1 MMRVG
6 SLFSGCGG
14 FDLGFLQAGFRTMW
28 GCEIDARARAVF
40 RRHHPEAKI
49 YHDIKEIN
57 GATLEAVDVLVFG
70 SPCQDLSVAG
80 KRAGLAGERSGL
92 FMEAM
97 RIVDQMA
104 PENRPRVAVWEN
116 VPGALSSN
124 GGKDFGSVL
133 WEMGSRWSGI
143 AYRVL
148 DLQFFGPPQRR
159 RRVFV
164 VGHSGG
170 WNRAAEI
177 LFEPQGLRWNPPPR
191 KKAGQGITQALTRS
205 LGAGGPDD
213 NRAQGGFYVA
223 ATLKGGPGERGW
235 SADDCAS
242 LAIACYGGNNTGGGI
257 DVATCLNACKTSSG
271 RIDFESET
279 FVTHETG
286 QGWWKQSDEEASY
299 CLCNPASGGR
309 THSRQ
314 IITPQSQVR
323 RLTPTE
329 CERLMGWPDGY
340 TAWGLDDDGATV
352 EMSDSARYRMIGNG
366 VGAPVAEWMAKRI
379 REGGNP

>member
-1 MMRVG
+1 VQHSKQLTFLSLDHHARTCPLPGNGRDSRENEAGFSWRQCESLIKWLLKIVRESPFGKMSQEHCRATEEKTLVPSSGKWEAGGAG
-6 SLFSGCGG
+6 SLTGFWTFSSSA
-14 FDLGFLQAGFRTMW
+14 LPN
-28 GCEIDARARAVF
+28 DADVSSLS
-40 RRHHPEAKI
+40 
-49 YHDIKEIN
+49 DI
-57 GATLEAVDVLVFG
+57 LEAGTVQRKYFLSPKACAGILRRAKKRGRALPRPLLEALEQAARTTTGHRVDFTLPQPSKAV
-70 SPCQDLSVAG
+70 
-80 KRAGLAGERSGL
+80 
-92 FMEAM
+92 
-97 RIVDQMA
+97 
-104 PENRPRVAVWEN
+104 PENE
-116 VPGALSSN
+116 
-124 GGKDFGSVL
+124 
-133 WEMGSRWSGI
+133 
-143 AYRVL
+143 
-148 DLQFFGPPQRR
+148 
-159 RRVFV
+159 
-164 VGHSGG
+164 
-170 WNRAAEI
+170 
-177 LFEPQGLRWNPPPR
+177 
-191 KKAGQGITQALTRS
+191 AGQPTTAHRSPLHVTAGTTQ
-205 LGAGGPDD
+205 
-213 NRAQGGFYVA
+213 
-223 ATLKGGPGERGW
+223 
-235 SADDCAS
+235 
-242 LAIACYGGNNTGGGI
+242 GGGI